1 VRNETSQLDT
11 FAQPDGML
19 VVWDCD
25 EDVHW
30 LEHTDRSGARF
41 ERCGPELG
49 SLRRKLAMQRPLW
62 LVMGPGIDESIVQA
76 LVTAAWGTYPDL
88 SLAML
93 GPVGDL
99 RRCERWLR
107 CGCRVYMPDST
118 PFATV
123 RKALDLAAAVD
134 GAIIV
139 DRAFYLEGAR
149 SRLVGATPSLTSRQR
164 EVLQLIDRHLT
175 NPEIADALHVSE
187 NTIEF
192 HVRRLLDKLGA
203 RSRMQAVRRASD
215 LGLI

>member
-1 VRNETSQLDT
+1 VRNVTNLLDT
-11 FAQPDGML
+11 IDQPDGML

-30 LEHTDRSGARF
+30 LEHTDRAGARF
-41 ERCGPELG
+41 ERCVPELG
-49 SLRRKLAMQRPLW
+49 SLRRKLAVHHPLW
-62 LVMGPGIDESIVQA
+62 LVVGPGIQESIVQA
-76 LVTAAWGTYPDL
+76 LVTTAWGTYPDL
-88 SLAML
+88 GLAML

-107 CGCRVYMPDST
+107 CGCRVYLPET
-118 PFATV
+118 IPFAAV
-123 RKALDLAAAVD
+123 RKALDLAAAVGD
-134 GAIIV
+134 AVIV
-139 DRAFYLEGAR
+139 DRAFYMDGAR
-149 SRLVGATPSLTSRQR
+149 SRLVGSGPSLTNRQR

-175 NPEIADALHVSE
+175 NPEIAHALHLSE

-203 RSRMQAVRRASD
+203 RSRMQAVRHASD

>member
-1 VRNETSQLDT
+1 VTSPLDT

-30 LEHTDRSGARF
+30 LEHTDRSGSRF
-41 ERCGPELG
+41 ERCVPELG
-49 SLRRKLAMQRPLW
+49 SLRRKLATHHPLW
-62 LVMGPGIDESIVQA
+62 LVMGPGIDETTVRA
-76 LVTAAWGTYPDL
+76 LVATAWGTYADL
-88 SLAML
+88 GLAML

-107 CGCRVYMPDST
+107 CGCRVYLPDST

-123 RKALDLAAAVD
+123 RRALEFASADDDV
-134 GAIIV
+134 IIV

-149 SRLVGATPSLTSRQR
+149 SRLVGAAPSLTNRQR